1 MSAATFLRTFL
12 VNRMAADT
20 IASSLPDLAT
30 AHTPLRC
37 GKRFTERQSS
47 DDGSSAMT
55 YTLTVYPN
63 QCGDEAAYLG
73 KHWGVH
79 H

>member
-1 MSAATFLRTFL
+1 MFLRTFL
-12 VNRMAADT
+12 VNRIAADT

-47 DDGSSAMT
+47 DDARSGMT
-55 YTLTVYPN
+55 YTLTVCPSA
-63 QCGDEAAYLG
+63 CGEELAYLG
-73 KHWGVH
+73 KDWGVH